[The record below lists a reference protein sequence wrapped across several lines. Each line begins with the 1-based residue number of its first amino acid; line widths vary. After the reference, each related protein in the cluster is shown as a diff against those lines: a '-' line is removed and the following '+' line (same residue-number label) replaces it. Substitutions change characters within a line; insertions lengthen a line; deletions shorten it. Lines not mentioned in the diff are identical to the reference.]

1 MANSFT
7 ETTTQGFF
15 SRILNSFLGL
25 LLGPVFIIAA
35 IALLWWNEGRAVQ
48 AIVGLSSAAS
58 ATIEASTSPS
68 PANEGKLV
76 HVVGPATA
84 QGPIT
89 DDDLALS
96 IPAQVA
102 VARTVE
108 MYQWKEHEESHTQQN
123 TGGSETTTKTY
134 TYTQEWSADPI
145 DSSGFRHPDGH
156 QNPSM
161 PFQSKRYAAS
171 DAKLGGWTLDA
182 GTLER
187 VDPVQS
193 LTVGVPDQW
202 TRSGDYIVK
211 GSPGTPKTGDLRVSY
226 KGLETNS
233 TMSVLAQQSH
243 DGFASYTTPNGY
255 QVFLVAIGNQP
266 ATQMIAQKRASE
278 SMLTWILRGAGAILM
293 FIGFT
298 MFFGPL
304 STLASVLP
312 FLGSIVRGA
321 AAAISLVISVPL
333 TLTVI
338 ALAWLAYRPVL
349 GGGLILAAIAAVYL
363 LWRWHAGRKP
373 AVTAAKAA
381 APA

>member
-7 ETTTQGFF
+7 ETTSQGFL
-15 SRILNSFLGL
+15 SRIANSFLGL
-25 LLGPVFIIAA
+25 LLGPVFVIAA
-35 IALLWWNEGRAVQ
+35 IVLLWWNEGRAVE
-48 AIVGLSSAAS
+48 AIVGLSNAAS
-58 ATIEASTSPS
+58 ATIEATNTPS
-68 PANEGKLV
+68 AGNEGKLV

-84 QGPIT
+84 QEPVV
-89 DDDLALS
+89 DNDLALS
-96 IPAQVA
+96 IPGQVA

-134 TYTQEWSADPI
+134 TYAQAWSDEPI

-182 GTLER
+182 NTLGR
-187 VDPVQS
+187 IDPVQP

-202 TRSGDYIVK
+202 TRSGNYIVK
-211 GSPGTPKTGDLRVSY
+211 GNVSTPKTGDLRVSY
-226 KGLETNS
+226 AGLETGG
-233 TMSVLAQQSH
+233 TLSVLAQQSH
-243 DGFASYTTPNGY
+243 GGFASYATPNGY
-255 QVFLVAIGNQP
+255 QVFLVALGNQP
-266 ATQMIAQKRASE
+266 AAQMIATQRANE
-278 SMLTWILRGAGAILM
+278 ATLTWILRGVGGVVM

-304 STLASVLP
+304 SVMASFLP
-312 FLGSIVRGA
+312 FLGSLVRGA
-321 AAAISLVISVPL
+321 AAALSFVISVPL
-333 TLTVI
+333 TLVVI
-338 ALAWLAYRPVL
+338 AVAWIAYRPII
-349 GGGLILAAIAAVYL
+349 GGLLILAAIGAVYG
-363 LWRWHAGRKP
+363 LWRWHAARKP
-373 AVTAAKAA
+373 AVPVKAA

>member
-25 LLGPVFIIAA
+25 LLGPVFVIAA

-58 ATIEASTSPS
+58 ATIEASSSPS
-68 PANEGKLV
+68 PGNEGKLV
-76 HVVGPATA
+76 HVVGSATA
-84 QGPIT
+84 TG
-89 DDDLALS
+89 S
-96 IPAQVA
+96 IADSDVGLTIPGQVM

-108 MYQWKEHEESHTQQN
+108 MYQWREHEESHSQTN

-134 TYTQEWSADPI
+134 TYSQEWSADPV
-145 DSSGFRHPDGH
+145 DSSSFRHPDGH
-156 QNPSM
+156 QNPPM
-161 PFQSKRYAAS
+161 PFQSGRFAAS
-171 DAKLGGWTLDA
+171 DTKIGDWTLGA
-182 GTLER
+182 ETIGR
-187 VDPVQS
+187 IDPVKP
-193 LTVGVPDQW
+193 VNPDAPSGW
-202 TRSGDYIVK
+202 TRSGDYLQK
-211 GSPGTPKTGDLRVSY
+211 GNAGTPKTGDLRVSY
-226 KGLETNS
+226 KGLALGDTI
-233 TMSVLAQQSH
+233 SVLAQQSR
-243 DGFASYTTPNGY
+243 GSFASYTAPNGY
-255 QVFLVAIGNQP
+255 SVFLVALGNEP
-266 ATQMIAQKRASE
+266 AANMIATQRANE
-278 SMLTWILRGAGAILM
+278 ATLTWILRGAGAILM
-293 FIGFT
+293 FVGFT

-321 AAAISLVISVPL
+321 AAAISLVISIPL
-333 TLTVI
+333 TLVVI

-363 LWRWHAGRKP
+363 LWRWHAGRRP
-373 AVTAAKAA
+373 AAAAKVA